1 MTFYLYIILG
11 YLLVLTVIN
20 FIRAKKIKS
29 QEDFMVA
36 GRKLKWTVMVFT
48 LICTWIGSGTFISG
62 AEFASKAGF
71 SALWLSA
78 GAWVGIIIIYFLAA
92 KIQTFG
98 QYTIGDI
105 LEIRYGPLARLFG
118 AIALIISFTAIVS
131 YQFVAGGFILNV
143 ATDGAISEQTGIYL
157 AAAFVILFTAL
168 GGMVAVAYTDLP
180 NGIIIVLA
188 CLLSV
193 PFVYA
198 AAGGL
203 SAAKASLPAGYFAV
217 VNNQFGAHPTL
228 KAIGYSLSS
237 MFLLLGVQSMYQKF
251 YSARSPKD
259 AKKSV
264 IFWTIGTV
272 LVETVV
278 VVIAVFSYSM
288 FKDQIDLSIPKEGG
302 KVVLLAARN
311 LVPPPVGVLLL
322 GAACAVVIST
332 GMNYLLSPSSNLI
345 RDVYQRFINRSA
357 DDKKLVALQKVFI
370 VVIGVIAFFLAL
382 RLQSVLEMSYF
393 AYTIYGAAITPA
405 LIAALAWK
413 RATKAGGLA
422 SIISGTLVCI
432 VMKVLAEIL
441 PPEMVPEGDPWGIP
455 LIFPALAVS
464 ILSLIVV
471 SLLTKRP
478 KEEEL
483 AVFFPKKTS
492 LEK

>member
-1 MTFYLYIILG
+1 MTIYLYIILG
-11 YLLVLTVIN
+11 YLVALTAIN
-20 FIRAKKIKS
+20 FVRARKIRN

-36 GRKLKWTVMVFT
+36 GRKLKWPVMVFT

-105 LEIRYGPLARLFG
+105 LEVRYGPLARLFG
-118 AIALIISFTAIVS
+118 AVALIISFTAIVS

-143 ATDGAISEQTGIYL
+143 ATDGAISEQLGIYIS
-157 AAAFVILFTAL
+157 AAFVILFTAV
-168 GGMVAVAYTDLP
+168 GGMIAVAYTDLP

-203 SAAKASLPAGYFAV
+203 QGAQASLPPGYFAV
-217 VNNQFGAHPTL
+217 VNSQFGANPTL
-228 KAIGYSLSS
+228 KAMGYFLST
-237 MFLLLGVQSMYQKF
+237 MLLLLGVQSMYQKF
-251 YSARSPKD
+251 YSARSPED
-259 AKKSV
+259 AKKAV
-264 IFWTIGTV
+264 VFWTIGTV
-272 LVETVV
+272 LVETLVV
-278 VVIAVFSYSM
+278 IIAVFSYSK
-288 FKDQIDLSIPKEGG
+288 FKDQIDLTIPKEGG

-311 LVPPPVGVLLL
+311 LVPAPIGVLLL

-345 RDVYQRFINRSA
+345 RDVYQRFINKSA
-357 DDKKLVALQKVFI
+357 TDRQLVGLQKIFI
-370 VVIGVIAFFLAL
+370 VVIGIVAFFLAL
-382 RLQSVLEMSYF
+382 RLKSVLEMSYF
-393 AYTIYGAAITPA
+393 AYTIYGVAITPA

-422 SIISGTLVCI
+422 SIISGTIVCI
-432 VMKVLAEIL
+432 GLKILGGIL
-441 PPEMVPEGDPWGIP
+441 PPEMVPEGDPFGIP
-455 LIFPALAVS
+455 IIFPALLVS
-464 ILSLIVV
+464 LGTLIIV
-471 SLLTKRP
+471 SLLTKPPRP
-478 KEEEL
+478 EEL
-483 AVFFPKKTS
+483 KTFFPDK
-492 LEK
+492 